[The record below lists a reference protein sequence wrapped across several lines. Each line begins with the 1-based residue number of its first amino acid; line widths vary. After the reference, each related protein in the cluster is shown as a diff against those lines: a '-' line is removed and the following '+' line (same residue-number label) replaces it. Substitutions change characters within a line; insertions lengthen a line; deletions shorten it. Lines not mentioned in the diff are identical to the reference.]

1 MYFIRTICILQ
12 LYFGLKNWK
21 KKALFPPPPKLKKK
35 KKRYHQK
42 CPKKISTSHQ
52 SLGGHGGSLRK
63 TEPEAF
69 VARIFFGMTI
79 FIGDKPWCFCS
90 YIHTL
95 FFSFFLYLITGLSL
109 FSLEGKKNLEW
120 PGLVVPPPHCGG
132 RSGAVVSAPGGS
144 RQLDF
149 SAPRKTDLVV
159 NQKTNGFDKFLFL
172 VSNKILS
179 RHLYQLFPLRF
190 VCTWRRMAASPDG

>member
-1 MYFIRTICILQ
+1 ML
-12 LYFGLKNWK
+12 
-21 KKALFPPPPKLKKK
+21 P
-35 KKRYHQK
+35 
-42 CPKKISTSHQ
+42 KISTSHPA
-52 SLGGHGGSLRK
+52 LGGHGGSLRK

-69 VARIFFGMTI
+69 VARIFSGWQFSLGI
-79 FIGDKPWCFCS
+79 NHDVFVHI
-90 YIHTL
+90 YIPC

-109 FSLEGKKNLEW
+109 FSLDGKKNLEW

-190 VCTWRRMAASPDG
+190 VCTWRRMAASPDGVKKGSKPCFTIGATVLLMIIDSQDHCQDM

>member
-1 MYFIRTICILQ
+1 ML
-12 LYFGLKNWK
+12 
-21 KKALFPPPPKLKKK
+21 PK
-35 KKRYHQK
+35 
-42 CPKKISTSHQ
+42 IFTSHRPWEATEGRSERLSQ
-52 SLGGHGGSLRK
+52 RPSWPDFFGKIRFCWQFSLGINHD
-63 TEPEAF
+63 
-69 VARIFFGMTI
+69 V
-79 FIGDKPWCFCS
+79 CS
-90 YIHTL
+90 YMYL

-190 VCTWRRMAASPDG
+190 VCTWRRMAASPDGVKKGSKPCFSIGATVLLMIIDSQDHCQDM

>member
-1 MYFIRTICILQ
+1 MFLFIYT
-12 LYFGLKNWK
+12 YPVF
-21 KKALFPPPPKLKKK
+21 
-35 KKRYHQK
+35 
-42 CPKKISTSHQ
+42 
-52 SLGGHGGSLRK
+52 
-63 TEPEAF
+63 
-69 VARIFFGMTI
+69 
-79 FIGDKPWCFCS
+79 
-90 YIHTL
+90 
-95 FFSFFLYLITGLSL
+95 FFLSVFNHRFVSL
-109 FSLEGKKNLEW
+109 LFDGKKNLEW

-190 VCTWRRMAASPDG
+190 VCTWRRMAASPDGVKKGSKPCFTIGATVLLMIIDSQDHCQDM